1 MSEEELIKNG
11 ANDSLTHVDFMV
23 GSEELEIIGETA
35 EGEKIQVFKNGDW
48 VI

>member
-1 MSEEELIKNG
+1 
-11 ANDSLTHVDFMV
+11 MV